1 MELAAHHRR
10 RRLNSIIKRQ
20 LHLTSPSMAPSV
32 RKFIYFSLC
41 SDFHGDLFAFSND
54 KQSVFRSLNSV
65 ILSPK
70 CFAVCNFICRQCGK
84 PFKPEKMHAHM
95 KSCKGMKA
103 MIAKGTRPEISAKG
117 SQRRSSEFAFDN
129 DSPSGYYLMHQK

>member
-41 SDFHGDLFAFSND
+41 SDFHGDLL
-54 KQSVFRSLNSV
+54 SVMINRVNSV

-117 SQRRSSEFAFDN
+117 SQRRSSEFAFDI
-129 DSPSGYYLMHQK
+129 DSPSGYYLMHQQ